1 MTATSSVDSEAGPS
15 SKHEER
21 KVLAGTLVGTTIEW
35 YDFFIFA
42 QLTATLLSPL
52 FLAPLNASNPGL
64 AQILSFALIGI
75 SFLFRPLGAIV
86 AGHLGDRLGRKAM
99 LVFTLIMM
107 GAATALIG
115 MLPTY
120 AQIGVWAPI
129 LLILLRVIQG
139 FSAGGEWGG
148 AALMAVEHAP
158 KSKRGLFGAY
168 PQIGVPVGMILATG
182 LLYFLNTSMSK
193 EDFASWGWRVPFLLS
208 IVLIVVGYLIRRA
221 VAESPVFKEMQERKE
236 QSKAPLGEL
245 IRKHKKAVLYSTMIF
260 IGNNAAGY
268 LLIAF
273 FISYATKSLKM
284 PVAQILLATTLA
296 SFGWLIFTLVG
307 GWLSDKIGRVKT
319 FLLGYG
325 IVFAWMI
332 PMFAL
337 IDTKNILL
345 YGVALFVLTIGL
357 GLSYGPMSAMYAEM
371 FPAERALLRHL
382 DRLRLR
388 CHPGRRVCCHD
399 RGGAAAGHRLDR
411 FHRYLHHDP
420 LRHLRGRRPA
430 GRRNQGPPARRQ
442 PRRNGCSGKALAPS
456 NPGGARAARSAPLCR
471 LTNAGSLAPIG
482 GPDGPI

>member
-1 MTATSSVDSEAGPS
+1 MTTPSKVDTLAGPS
-15 SKHEER
+15 TRREER

-52 FLAPLNASNPGL
+52 FLAPLNESNPGL

-75 SFLFRPLGAIV
+75 SFLFRPLGAVV

-99 LVFTLIMM
+99 LVFTLVMM

-120 AQIGVWAPI
+120 AQIGAWAPI
-129 LLILLRVIQG
+129 LLITLRIIQG

-158 KSKRGLFGAY
+158 LNKRGLFGAY
-168 PQIGVPVGMILATG
+168 PQIGVPIGMILATG
-182 LLYFLNTSMSK
+182 LLFFLNTSMSR
-193 EDFASWGWRVPFLLS
+193 EDFAAWGWRVPFLLS

-221 VAESPVFKEMQERKE
+221 VAESPVFQEMAARKQE
-236 QSKAPLGEL
+236 SKAPLGVL
-245 IRKHKKAVLYSTMIF
+245 VRSHKRPVLYSTLIF

-273 FISYATKSLKM
+273 FIAYATRTLQM
-284 PVAQILLATTLA
+284 PTPQVLLATTLA
-296 SFGWLIFTLVG
+296 SFGWLVFTLAG
-307 GWLSDKIGRVKT
+307 GWLSDRIGRVKT
-319 FLLGYG
+319 FLAGYA
-325 IVFAWMI
+325 IIFAWMI

-337 IDTKNILL
+337 IDTRNIWL

-371 FPAERALLRHL
+371 FPANVRYSGISIGYAFGAIL
-382 DRLRLR
+382 
-388 CHPGRRVCCHD
+388 
-399 RGGAAAGHRLDR
+399 GGAFAATIAETLLQTTRW
-411 FHRYLHHDP
+411 
-420 LRHLRGRRPA
+420 
-430 GRRNQGPPARRQ
+430 
-442 PRRNGCSGKALAPS
+442 
-456 NPGGARAARSAPLCR
+456 
-471 LTNAGSLAPIG
+471 AGSIGIYIMVLCVISAIGVLLAKETKGRPLG
-482 GPDGPI
+482 VSHH

>member
-1 MTATSSVDSEAGPS
+1 MTTPSKVDTLAGPS
-15 SKHEER
+15 TRREER

-52 FLAPLNASNPGL
+52 FLAPLNESNPGL

-75 SFLFRPLGAIV
+75 SFLFRPLGAVV

-99 LVFTLIMM
+99 LVFTLVMM

-120 AQIGVWAPI
+120 AQIGAWAPV
-129 LLILLRVIQG
+129 LLITLRIIQG

-158 KSKRGLFGAY
+158 LNKRGLFGAY
-168 PQIGVPVGMILATG
+168 PQIGVPIGMILATG
-182 LLYFLNTSMSK
+182 LLFFLNTSMSRD
-193 EDFASWGWRVPFLLS
+193 DFAAWGWRVPFLLS

-221 VAESPVFKEMQERKE
+221 VAESPVFQEMAARKQE
-236 QSKAPLGEL
+236 SKAPLGVL
-245 IRKHKKAVLYSTMIF
+245 VRSHKRPVLYSTLIF

-273 FISYATKSLKM
+273 FIAYATRTLQM
-284 PVAQILLATTLA
+284 PVPQVLLATTLA
-296 SFGWLIFTLVG
+296 SFGWLIFTLAG
-307 GWLSDKIGRVKT
+307 GWLSDRIGRVKT
-319 FLLGYG
+319 FLTGYA
-325 IVFAWMI
+325 IIFAWMI

-337 IDTKNILL
+337 IDSRNIWL

-371 FPAERALLRHL
+371 FPANVRYSGISIGYAFGAIL
-382 DRLRLR
+382 
-388 CHPGRRVCCHD
+388 
-399 RGGAAAGHRLDR
+399 GGAFAATIAETLLQTTRW
-411 FHRYLHHDP
+411 
-420 LRHLRGRRPA
+420 
-430 GRRNQGPPARRQ
+430 
-442 PRRNGCSGKALAPS
+442 
-456 NPGGARAARSAPLCR
+456 
-471 LTNAGSLAPIG
+471 AGSIGIYIMILCVISSVGVLLAKETKGRPLG
-482 GPDGPI
+482 VSHH

>member
-1 MTATSSVDSEAGPS
+1 MSASTLDVTAANAARPDTTKVKRAAIASFLGSMLEYYDFYIYAAAAALVFGKVFFPS
-15 SKHEER
+15 SNPA
-21 KVLAGTLVGTTIEW
+21 AGTLL
-35 YDFFIFA
+35 A
-42 QLTATLLSPL
+42 LATFGVAYIARPFGAVLL
-52 FLAPLNASNPGL
+52 
-64 AQILSFALIGI
+64 
-75 SFLFRPLGAIV
+75 
-86 AGHLGDRLGRKAM
+86 GHFGDRVGRKRVM
-99 LVFTLIMM
+99 LFTLVMM

-129 LLILLRVIQG
+129 LLILLRIIQG

-158 KSKRGLFGAY
+158 MSKRGLFGAY

-193 EDFASWGWRVPFLLS
+193 EDFAAWGWRVPFLLS

-221 VAESPVFKEMQERKE
+221 VGESPVFKEMAARKE
-236 QSKAPLGEL
+236 ESKAPLGVL
-245 IRKHKKAVLYSTMIF
+245 IRNHKKAVLYSTMIF

-273 FISYATKSLKM
+273 FISYATKTLKM
-284 PVAQILLATTLA
+284 PVAEILLATTLA

-319 FLLGYG
+319 FLIGYG

-337 IDTKNILL
+337 IDTKNIML

-371 FPAERALLRHL
+371 FPANVRYSGISIGYAFGAIL
-382 DRLRLR
+382 
-388 CHPGRRVCCHD
+388 
-399 RGGAAAGHRLDR
+399 GGAFAATIAEALMQSTKWTGSIGIYIMILCVISAVGVILAKETKGRPLGVSS
-411 FHRYLHHDP
+411 HH
-420 LRHLRGRRPA
+420 
-430 GRRNQGPPARRQ
+430 
-442 PRRNGCSGKALAPS
+442 
-456 NPGGARAARSAPLCR
+456 
-471 LTNAGSLAPIG
+471 
-482 GPDGPI
+482 

>member
-1 MTATSSVDSEAGPS
+1 MTSPSMVDSLAGPS
-15 SKHEER
+15 SRREER

-52 FLAPLNASNPGL
+52 FLAPLNESNPGL

-75 SFLFRPLGAIV
+75 SFLFRPLGAVI

-99 LVFTLIMM
+99 LVFTLVMM

-115 MLPTY
+115 VLPTY
-120 AQIGVWAPI
+120 AEIGVLAPV
-129 LLILLRVIQG
+129 LLITLRIIQG

-158 KSKRGLFGAY
+158 LNKRGLFGAY

-182 LLYFLNTSMSK
+182 LLFFLNTSMSK
-193 EDFASWGWRVPFLLS
+193 EAFAAWGWRVPFLLS

-221 VAESPVFKEMQERKE
+221 VAESPVFREMAARKE
-236 QSKAPLGEL
+236 ASKAPLGEL
-245 IRKHKKAVLYSTMIF
+245 IRNHKKPVLYSTLIF
-260 IGNNAAGY
+260 VGNNAAGY

-273 FISYATKSLKM
+273 FIAYATRTLQM
-284 PVAQILLATTLA
+284 PTAQILLATTLA

-307 GWLSDKIGRVKT
+307 GWLSDRIGRVKT
-319 FLLGYG
+319 FLTGYA
-325 IVFAWMI
+325 IVFAWML

-337 IDTKNILL
+337 IDTRNIWL

-371 FPAERALLRHL
+371 FPANVRYSGISIGYAFGAIL
-382 DRLRLR
+382 
-388 CHPGRRVCCHD
+388 
-399 RGGAAAGHRLDR
+399 GGAFAATIAEFL
-411 FHRYLHHDP
+411 L
-420 LRHLRGRRPA
+420 
-430 GRRNQGPPARRQ
+430 QTT
-442 PRRNGCSGKALAPS
+442 KW
-456 NPGGARAARSAPLCR
+456 
-471 LTNAGSLAPIG
+471 AGSIGIYIMLLCVVSAIGVLLAKETKGRPLG
-482 GPDGPI
+482 VSSHH

>member
-1 MTATSSVDSEAGPS
+1 MTTPSKVDTLAGPS
-15 SKHEER
+15 TRREER

-52 FLAPLNASNPGL
+52 FLAPLNESNPGL

-75 SFLFRPLGAIV
+75 SFLFRPLGAVV

-99 LVFTLIMM
+99 LVFTLVMM

-120 AQIGVWAPI
+120 AQIGAWAPI
-129 LLILLRVIQG
+129 LLITLRIIQG

-158 KSKRGLFGAY
+158 LNKRGLFGAY
-168 PQIGVPVGMILATG
+168 PQIGVPIGMILATG
-182 LLYFLNTSMSK
+182 LLFFLNTSMSK
-193 EDFASWGWRVPFLLS
+193 EDFAAWGWRVPFLLS

-221 VAESPVFKEMQERKE
+221 VAESPVFQEMAARKQE
-236 QSKAPLGEL
+236 SKAPLGVL
-245 IRKHKKAVLYSTMIF
+245 VRNHKRPVLYSTLIF

-273 FISYATKSLKM
+273 FIAYATRTLQM
-284 PVAQILLATTLA
+284 PTPQVLLATTLA
-296 SFGWLIFTLVG
+296 SFGWLIFTLAG
-307 GWLSDKIGRVKT
+307 GWLSDRIGRVKT
-319 FLLGYG
+319 FLIGYA
-325 IVFAWMI
+325 IIFAWMI

-337 IDTKNILL
+337 IDTRNIWL

-371 FPAERALLRHL
+371 FPANVRYSGISIGYAFGAIL
-382 DRLRLR
+382 
-388 CHPGRRVCCHD
+388 
-399 RGGAAAGHRLDR
+399 GGAFAATIAETL
-411 FHRYLHHDP
+411 L
-420 LRHLRGRRPA
+420 
-430 GRRNQGPPARRQ
+430 QTT
-442 PRRNGCSGKALAPS
+442 KW
-456 NPGGARAARSAPLCR
+456 
-471 LTNAGSLAPIG
+471 AGSIGIYIMVLCVISAIGVLLAKETKGRPLG
-482 GPDGPI
+482 VSHH

>member
-1 MTATSSVDSEAGPS
+1 MTTPSQVDTLAGPS
-15 SKHEER
+15 SRREER

-52 FLAPLNASNPGL
+52 FLAPLNESNPGL

-75 SFLFRPLGAIV
+75 SFLFRPLGAVV

-99 LVFTLIMM
+99 LVFTLVMM

-115 MLPTY
+115 VLPTY
-120 AQIGVWAPI
+120 AQIGAWAPV
-129 LLILLRVIQG
+129 LLILLRIIQG

-158 KSKRGLFGAY
+158 LNRRGLFGAY

-182 LLYFLNTSMSK
+182 LLFFLNSGMSK
-193 EDFASWGWRVPFLLS
+193 EDFAAWGWRVPFLLS

-221 VAESPVFKEMQERKE
+221 VAESPVFQEMALRKKE
-236 QSKAPLGEL
+236 SKAPLGEL
-245 IRKHKKAVLYSTMIF
+245 IRSHKKPVLYSTLIF

-273 FISYATKSLKM
+273 FISYATKTLKM
-284 PVAQILLATTLA
+284 PTPQILLATTLA
-296 SFGWLIFTLVG
+296 SFGWLVFTLVG
-307 GWLSDKIGRVKT
+307 GWLSDRIGRVKT
-319 FLLGYG
+319 FLLGYA

-337 IDTKNILL
+337 IDTKDIWL
-345 YGVALFVLTIGL
+345 YGLALFVLTIGL

-371 FPAERALLRHL
+371 FPANVRYSGISIGYAFGAIL
-382 DRLRLR
+382 
-388 CHPGRRVCCHD
+388 
-399 RGGAAAGHRLDR
+399 GGAFAATIAESLLQSTKWTGSIGIYIMALCVVSAVGVVLAKETKGRPLGVSA
-411 FHRYLHHDP
+411 HH
-420 LRHLRGRRPA
+420 
-430 GRRNQGPPARRQ
+430 
-442 PRRNGCSGKALAPS
+442 
-456 NPGGARAARSAPLCR
+456 
-471 LTNAGSLAPIG
+471 
-482 GPDGPI
+482 